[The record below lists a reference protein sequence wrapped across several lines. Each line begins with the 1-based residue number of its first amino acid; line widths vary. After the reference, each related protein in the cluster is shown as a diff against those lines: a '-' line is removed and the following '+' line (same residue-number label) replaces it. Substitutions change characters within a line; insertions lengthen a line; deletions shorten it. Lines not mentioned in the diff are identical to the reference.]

1 MTMPECSVTGYQRQ
15 YHWTMALKV
24 TQCIQQ
30 TNTDIDFICQM
41 GGEGATL
48 KAGMTERRN
57 DGMAESRNGGKLP
70 QILKDGIV
78 ESRNGGKYPQI
89 LKDRIAESRN
99 GGKYP
104 QILKDRMTEN
114 HPKS

>member
-1 MTMPECSVTGYQRQ
+1 MDLKLGEVTSLIIFYNIAISWLYPPNGFQFNFVLRDSASQ
-15 YHWTMALKV
+15 ESRGDPKS
-24 TQCIQQ
+24 
-30 TNTDIDFICQM
+30 
-41 GGEGATL
+41 
-48 KAGMTERRN
+48 RN
-57 DGMAESRNGGKLP
+57 DGTVESRNGGKLP

-89 LKDRIAESRN
+89 LKDGIAESRN

-104 QILKDRMTEN
+104 QILKDGMTEN